1 MNEILECVEK
11 LNKILVDS
19 DVYQNYLYAKKNLDA
34 EDTKLLTE
42 FKNLYAKFVEA
53 DKNFE
58 YEKILSNMYSKLMLR
73 ENTRL
78 FLQKELEMT
87 QCMRQIYL
95 GIAKN
100 LDVELFD

>member
-19 DVYQNYLYAKKNLDA
+19 DVYQNYLYAKKNLDT

-87 QCMRQIYL
+87 QCMRQIYS

>member
-42 FKNLYAKFVEA
+42 FKNLYAKFVET

-87 QCMRQIYL
+87 QCMRQIYS